1 MAQIIL
7 RRSTVTSTYLFR
19 KIPSEFFGNN
29 TRYRRELAFQRTHR
43 AIKYGFIS
51 GKPLH
56 SHLFYHWAAYK
67 TVKLIKCRFLDWLL
81 RTNLQTHDWQWL
93 LNWITCLRVRTYGQT
108 ICTMSI
114 SRWRT
119 TKWREAFSIFFLVTE
134 KFYCE
139 LDEQIICRYSSLER
153 ALKRKYLKYQEI
165 LRHILGYR

>member
-1 MAQIIL
+1 MAQIIP

-67 TVKLIKCRFLDWLL
+67 TVQLIKCRFLDWLL
-81 RTNLQTHDWQWL
+81 RTSLQTHDWQWL
-93 LNWITCLRVRTYGQT
+93 LNWITYLRVRSYVRPNNLHHVNQQMADYKMAWGIFDMFFGFWEILLWTRRTEYLPIFVT
-108 ICTMSI
+108 WESLKEEVFEI
-114 SRWRT
+114 SRNPST
-119 TKWREAFSIFFLVTE
+119 HFGV
-134 KFYCE
+134 
-139 LDEQIICRYSSLER
+139 
-153 ALKRKYLKYQEI
+153 
-165 LRHILGYR
+165 